1 MFHLNKTSQIVTVS
15 PDIII
20 SDYENQLVE
29 EGLTGGYRPL
39 SGYQSP
45 LSECLA
51 LRTPNIYF
59 LKYGGIEELCVGGEF
74 TTRQGMSFQMKTVPR
89 SATGCDLRRVVI
101 GSESIVGQFKEVTLK
116 VFPQPEISAWGLA
129 LSDSPSNAVELF
141 RKMFGLMIRPL
152 FIKIMGEEE
161 GAGLVR
167 SLNLK
172 EEEEK
177 TMMVFKLA
185 GLKGMV
191 EAEKDC
197 ISQIQE
203 KDKVKFCWLSREA
216 EIEVLEETVITPES
230 YQAFASKFAML
241 VGMDLRNKQTKCEDN
256 FREFLCSK
264 DSAK

>member
-15 PDIII
+15 PDIRIY
-20 SDYENQLVE
+20 DYEKQLTE

-39 SGYQSP
+39 SGYQTP

-51 LRTPNIYF
+51 LRVPNIYF

-74 TTRQGMSFQMKTVPR
+74 TTRKGVSFQIKTVPR

-101 GSESIVGQFKEVTLK
+101 GSESIIGQFKEITLK
-116 VFPQPEISAWGLA
+116 VFPQPESSVWGLA
-129 LSDSPSNAVELF
+129 FFDSPPSAVELF
-141 RKMFGLMIRPL
+141 RKMFGVMIRPL
-152 FIKIMGEEE
+152 FIKIMEEE

-167 SLNLK
+167 SLNL
-172 EEEEK
+172 EEEGE

-197 ISQIQE
+197 ISRIGE
-203 KDKVKFCWLSREA
+203 KEKVKFCWLSREA
-216 EIEVLEETVITPES
+216 EVEVLEETIVTPES
-230 YQAFASKFAML
+230 YQAFASRFSAL
-241 VGMDLRNKQTKCEDN
+241 VGMDFRNKQTKCEDN
-256 FREFLCSK
+256 FRKFLCSNGIK
-264 DSAK
+264 K